1 MRGRSRLEHD
11 RDLISKTTPFAVF
24 VQIFT
29 YLTILR
35 GGWVW
40 WEGKETSQIC
50 ISPVATFSNGPL
62 HVSAQASQGLNPQL
76 PFAAAASH
84 IWFRSAP
91 LKQKQGKDCFCV
103 SVTLSKPYAM
113 WRSVLYSSRAE
124 ETQKSPTERWEGE
137 KWEQNLMEPRRWRLN
152 ISRT

>member
-1 MRGRSRLEHD
+1 MRGRSRLEHNG
-11 RDLISKTTPFAVF
+11 DLISETTPFAVF

-40 WEGKETSQIC
+40 WEGKETPQIC
-50 ISPVATFSNGPL
+50 ISPVGTFSNGPS

-76 PFAAAASH
+76 PFSDAASH

-91 LKQKQGKDCFCV
+91 LKQEQGKDCSCV

-124 ETQKSPTERWEGE
+124 ETQRSPTERWEGE
-137 KWEQNLMEPRRWRLN
+137 NGYKTWWSLN
-152 ISRT
+152 VSRT